1 MEDWNQGVPTM
12 EVLMKRNANPPRR
25 LPDDDSGAAARRERR
40 RLAPP
45 PLQAPPQEVLARLH
59 VDANGFTFDPVT
71 GMTYTLSPNG
81 VRIVRGLAAGGPLAQ
96 LAAEIA
102 ADCGITPERALLDAE
117 RFVGELRREFLPGES
132 NPRES

>member
-1 MEDWNQGVPTM
+1 
-12 EVLMKRNANPPRR
+12 MKRNANPPRH
-25 LPDDDSGAAARRERR
+25 LTDEDSGAAARRERR

-45 PLQAPPQEVLARLH
+45 PLQAPPQEVLHRLQ
-59 VDANGFTFDPVT
+59 DGTNGFTFDPVT
-71 GMTYTLSPNG
+71 GLTYTLSPNG
-81 VRIVRGLAAGGPLAQ
+81 VRIVAGLAAGATLAQ

-117 RFVGELRREFLPGES
+117 RFVGDLRREFLPGES